1 MDIVTFVVDTGSDG
15 VPVGFAL
22 AETIGLPVGGTTG
35 LPDGSPVGG
44 TDGPS
49 DDSPVGVTDGMPD
62 GSPVGGTDGPSDG
75 RLPCTVTVQD
85 AVLAPLLVFTII
97 TAEPVPTA
105 VTAPPDTVAAFVLL
119 DVQVTVL
126 SVAFSGRIVSFS

>member
-1 MDIVTFVVDTGSDG
+1 MTFVVDTGSDG

-35 LPDGSPVGG
+35 LPDVPPVGG
-44 TDGPS
+44 TDGP
-49 DDSPVGVTDGMPD
+49 PD
-62 GSPVGGTDGPSDG
+62 GSPVGGTDGPSNG

-105 VTAPPDTVAAFVLL
+105 VTAPPDTVAALL
-119 DVQVTVL
+119 EDLYRCHPLDLRT
-126 SVAFSGRIVSFS
+126 R

>member
-22 AETIGLPVGGTTG
+22 TETIGLPVGGTTG
-35 LPDGSPVGG
+35 LPDGPPVGG
-44 TDGPS
+44 TDGP
-49 DDSPVGVTDGMPD
+49 PD
-62 GSPVGGTDGPSDG
+62 GSPVGGTDGPSNG

-126 SVAFSGRIVSFS
+126 SVAFSGRTVSFS

>member
-44 TDGPS
+44 
-49 DDSPVGVTDGMPD
+49 TDGMPD

>member
-1 MDIVTFVVDTGSDG
+1 MPKVESPQSDPAYPMDIVTFVVDTGSDG

-35 LPDGSPVGG
+35 L
-44 TDGPS
+44 
-49 DDSPVGVTDGMPD
+49 PD

>member
-1 MDIVTFVVDTGSDG
+1 MPKVESPQSDPTYPMDIVTFVVDTGSDG

-35 LPDGSPVGG
+35 L
-44 TDGPS
+44 
-49 DDSPVGVTDGMPD
+49 PD

>member
-22 AETIGLPVGGTTG
+22 AETIGLPVGGTPG
-35 LPDGSPVGG
+35 L
-44 TDGPS
+44 
-49 DDSPVGVTDGMPD
+49 PD

-85 AVLAPLLVFTII
+85 AVLVPLLVFTII

-119 DVQVTVL
+119 DIQVTVL